1 MINTVKKHFAI
12 ITVGIAM
19 VAIAIVVVGECTSS
33 KQRTDPESMVRYTSQ
48 EKNQQSTSTQ
58 KIQPVQ
64 QTRETSSQ
72 DTAKADSDK
81 NRNKK
86 LDHEIE
92 NLQKKLKEVQERI
105 AQLRQEED
113 RRQKAQSE
121 LLNMFQ
127 EHSEQIETLGN
138 TLHRVL
144 KTPRQIR
151 IIATDLNDQASKIRS
166 QIQSQSRTV
175 GSSSIDRKIWLDQRS
190 VMEQH
195 ASDLE
200 AMSLDLQRTQG
211 NPSRVRIVARQML
224 GKAENIRTIIES
236 KKKQKTPPNAELVS
250 LEKQQDALNKKI
262 QELKQKQKVQNSKE
276 NKTD

>member
-12 ITVGIAM
+12 VTVGIAM

-58 KIQPVQ
+58 KVQPVQ

-276 NKTD
+276 K